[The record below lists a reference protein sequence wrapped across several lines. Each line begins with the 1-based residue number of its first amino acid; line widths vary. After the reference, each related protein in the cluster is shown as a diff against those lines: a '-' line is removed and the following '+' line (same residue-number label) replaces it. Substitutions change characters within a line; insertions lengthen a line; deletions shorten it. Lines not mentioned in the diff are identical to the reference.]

1 MPTPKLLLAAERL
14 ATGLAVGVDLWRK
27 GDQSGNAA
35 EVTMN
40 NAVAEGAADRVELHT
55 ADMAALPFEDGSFD
69 VIVSNIAL
77 VIHQFIT
84 NEIS

>member
-1 MPTPKLLLAAERL
+1 
-14 ATGLAVGVDLWRK
+14 
-27 GDQSGNAA
+27 
-35 EVTMN
+35 MN

-84 NEIS
+84 NEVS